1 MQSPWFIAK
10 QSSQNFAG
18 QQPGRANSIQRI
30 FRVFME
36 DEVSQTALFRM
47 FLTAIAFALLSHPAI
62 CRGQKN
68 PSPASGFYQG
78 YLVAPSYEYE
88 LSGRNDRVR
97 GYVVRVDEPERLNPP
112 GVVVL
117 VSGIAPGEGYMTVN
131 GHKYDLP
138 GLMGEAT
145 GPALDTG
152 KNRPGK
158 EGWYSFTSGDDITG
172 KLVIPLSPTH
182 LLAGLNE
189 IEFFK
194 QPTADGYEVIDVRL
208 ESVPQTA
215 AELVGQTY
223 HLLGRGRSAT
233 IRDFDFVFNYRSE
246 RKRSL
251 ADIPDWAR
259 RGKVNFYRA
268 GIDWN
273 HLDRMFEMFKEAHI
287 NLVATHVPMDTSS
300 QEYERVKAFIDRC
313 HANNIRVTAFNSLGG
328 LGVRDVLMH
337 PEKANW
343 VSRDEYGSLVWRAPN
358 NTFAADLRNEDYRR
372 EALHQAAVAIDAGVD
387 ELYYDWS
394 IGGTGDVISFLD
406 EVRELAASKGRNV
419 SIFGNCKGNILVD
432 EVADLTKT
440 EGTSE
445 AGVWEGKWV
454 HNIAQA
460 RFYYASGY
468 GVKSYESKY
477 EGADP
482 GVPNPGA
489 HDVREGMKVG
499 WRKPI
504 AEASAF
510 QSHFAIAE
518 AGQKLLQGWIMKDNP
533 IAVQTWGDIARY
545 FTFLSNHQDLYTDV
559 MSVSK
564 IGVVSPPHIPSFE
577 VSLKRDN
584 LYNALA
590 EMNVMYDVV
599 LLHRLTGELL
609 SPYKMIIIP
618 NIPYMEAGQIAAL
631 RAYREKGGR
640 IYTIGSSRELRDL
653 AEVQS
658 PASMLEELQHPSGRA
673 QLLSTISRLSGE
685 QVITIP
691 GARYVAAN
699 VVKKTDSGR
708 VILHFVNYHTPLQNV
723 KVKLNLEGVAKR
735 IDSRRIQLFSPD
747 AGISEVEAASVRG
760 TQVEFVL
767 PRLDVYDIV
776 TID

>member
-1 MQSPWFIAK
+1 MERT
-10 QSSQNFAG
+10 
-18 QQPGRANSIQRI
+18 GR
-30 FRVFME
+30 V
-36 DEVSQTALFRM
+36 RM
-47 FLTAIAFALLSHPAI
+47 LLTAAVFVLVSHATVCWAQEIQKPA
-62 CRGQKN
+62 N
-68 PSPASGFYQG
+68 TFYQA
-78 YLVAPSYEYE
+78 YVIAPSYEYE
-88 LSGRNDRVR
+88 LSGRKDRVR
-97 GYVVRVDEPERLNPP
+97 GYVVALDEPKRLNSP
-112 GVVVL
+112 GLVVL
-117 VSGIAPGEGYMTVN
+117 VSGIAPGEGYVTVN
-131 GHKYDLP
+131 GHRYDLP

-145 GPALDTG
+145 GPARDTG
-152 KNRPGK
+152 KNQPGK
-158 EGWYSFTSGDDITG
+158 EGWYSFSSGDDITG
-172 KLVIPLSPTH
+172 KIVVPLSPGH
-182 LLAGLNE
+182 LQAGLNE

-194 QPTADGYEVIDVRL
+194 DPAADGYEVIDARL
-208 ESVPQTA
+208 ESVSQSAPT
-215 AELVGQTY
+215 LIGQTY

-233 IRDFDFVFNYRSE
+233 IGDFDFVFNYKSDK
-246 RKRSL
+246 KRSL
-251 ADIPDWAR
+251 QDIPEWAR

-287 NLVATHVPMDTSS
+287 NLVATHIPMDTSS
-300 QEYERVKAFIDRC
+300 EEYRRVKAFIDRC

-337 PEKANW
+337 PEMRSW
-343 VSRDEYGSLVWRAPN
+343 ISRDEYGNLQWRSPN
-358 NTFAADLRNEDYRR
+358 NSFAADLQNEDYRR
-372 EALHQAAVAIDAGVD
+372 NALQQAAIAIDAGVD

-394 IGGTGDVISFLD
+394 IGGTGDVIRFLD
-406 EVRELAASKGRNV
+406 EVRQLAASKGRNI

-489 HDVREGMKVG
+489 RDVRDGMKVG

-518 AGQKLLQGWIMKDNP
+518 AGEKLLQGWIMKDNP
-533 IAVQTWGDIARY
+533 IAVQTWGDISRY
-545 FTFLSNHQDLYTDV
+545 FTFLSDNQDLYTDV
-559 MSVSK
+559 ASVSK

-577 VSLKRDN
+577 VSLKRDY

-599 LLHRLTGELL
+599 LLHRLTPELL
-609 SPYKMIIIP
+609 SPYKMIVIP
-618 NIPYMEAGQIAAL
+618 NIPYMDADQIAAI
-631 RAYREKGGR
+631 RAYKKEGGKV
-640 IYTIGSSRELRDL
+640 YTIGSSCELRELAD
-653 AEVQS
+653 VQS
-658 PASMLEELQHPSGRA
+658 PASMLDEAQNEPGRRELLAKINQ
-673 QLLSTISRLSGE
+673 LSGE

-691 GARYVAAN
+691 GTNYVAAN
-699 VVKKTDSGR
+699 VVKKTDSDR
-708 VILHFVNYHTPLQNV
+708 VILHFVNYHTPLANV
-723 KVKLNLEGVAKR
+723 RVRLNLDGVVPH
-735 IDSRRIQLFSPD
+735 IDGKRIQLFSPD
-747 AGISEVEAASVRG
+747 AGIAQIGEVSLRE

-767 PRLDVYDIV
+767 PKLDVYDVV
-776 TID
+776 TIN

>member
-1 MQSPWFIAK
+1 MHNP
-10 QSSQNFAG
+10 
-18 QQPGRANSIQRI
+18 R
-30 FRVFME
+30 
-36 DEVSQTALFRM
+36 
-47 FLTAIAFALLSHPAI
+47 FLRGLLAALLAALLGHPAL
-62 CRGQKN
+62 CRGQEK
-68 PSPASGFYQG
+68 PEPASGFYQG
-78 YLVAPSYEYE
+78 YVVAPSYEYE
-88 LSGRNDRVR
+88 LSGRSDRVK
-97 GYVVRVDEPERLNPP
+97 GYVVRVDEPQRLNSP
-112 GVVVL
+112 GLVVL
-117 VSGIAPGEGYMTVN
+117 VSGIAPGEGYVTVN
-131 GHKYDLP
+131 SHNYDLP

-145 GPALDTG
+145 GPARDTG
-152 KNRPGK
+152 KNQPGK
-158 EGWYSFTSGDDITG
+158 EGWYSFSSGDDIAG
-172 KLVIPLSPTH
+172 KIVIPLSPTH
-182 LLAGLNE
+182 LQAGLNE
-189 IEFFK
+189 IEFFRK
-194 QPTADGYEVIDVRL
+194 SAAGGYDVIDVGL
-208 ESVPQTA
+208 EPVAQTTPT
-215 AELVGQTY
+215 LVGQTY

-251 ADIPDWAR
+251 DDIPDWAR

-300 QEYERVKAFIDRC
+300 EEYRRVKAFIDRC

-328 LGVRDVLMH
+328 LGIRDVLMH
-337 PEKANW
+337 PEKKSW
-343 VSRDEYGSLVWRAPN
+343 ISRDEYGSLVWRAPN

-372 EALHQAAVAIDAGVD
+372 EALTQAGVAIDAGVD

-406 EVRELAASKGRNV
+406 EVRQLAASKGRNI
-419 SIFGNCKGNILVD
+419 SLFGNCKGNILVD
-432 EVADLTKT
+432 EIADLTKT
-440 EGTSE
+440 EGTTE
-445 AGVWEGKWV
+445 AGVWQGKWV

-489 HDVREGMKVG
+489 RDVREGMKVG

-545 FTFLSNHQDLYTDV
+545 FTFLSDHQDLYTDV
-559 MSVSK
+559 TSVSK
-564 IGVVSPPHIPSFE
+564 IGVLSPPHIPSFE

-609 SPYKMIIIP
+609 SHYKMIVIP
-618 NIPYMEAGQIAAL
+618 NIPYMDAGQIAAL
-631 RAYREKGGR
+631 RAYKEKGGK
-640 IYTIGSSRELRDL
+640 IYTIGSSPELRQL
-653 AEVQS
+653 ADVQS
-658 PASMLEELQHPSGRA
+658 PAAMLDELQHPSGRE
-673 QLLSTISRLSGE
+673 QLLSRISQLSGG
-685 QVITIP
+685 QVITIS

-699 VVKKTDSGR
+699 VVRKTDSGR

-723 KVKLNLEGVAKR
+723 KVTVNLKGVVGR
-735 IDSRRIQLFSPD
+735 IDSSRIQLFSPD
-747 AGISEVEAASVRG
+747 AGVSQVAAASVQG
-760 TQVEFVL
+760 TQLEFVL
-767 PRLDVYDIV
+767 PKLDVYDVV
-776 TID
+776 TIN

>member
-1 MQSPWFIAK
+1 VK
-10 QSSQNFAG
+10 K
-18 QQPGRANSIQRI
+18 R
-30 FRVFME
+30 E
-36 DEVSQTALFRM
+36 LLRM
-47 FLTAIAFALLSHPAI
+47 VLTAVVFALLSHPAI
-62 CRGQKN
+62 CRGQG
-68 PSPASGFYQG
+68 SAEPAAGFYQG
-78 YLVAPSYEYE
+78 YVVAPSYEYE
-88 LSGRNDRVR
+88 LSGRKDRVK
-97 GYVVRVDEPERLNPP
+97 GYVARVDEPGRLSSP
-112 GVVVL
+112 GLVIL
-117 VSGIAPGEGYMTVN
+117 VSGLAPGEGFATVN

-145 GPALDTG
+145 GPARDSG
-152 KNRPGK
+152 KNQPGK
-158 EGWYSFTSGDDITG
+158 EGWYSFTSGDEITG
-172 KLVIPLSPTH
+172 KIVIPLSPTH

-194 QPTADGYEVIDVRL
+194 DPAADGYEVIDVRL
-208 ESVPQTA
+208 ESVPQSAPT
-215 AELVGQTY
+215 LIGQTY

-233 IRDFDFVFNYRSE
+233 IRDFDFVFHYRSE
-246 RKRSL
+246 KKRSL
-251 ADIPDWAR
+251 EDIPEWAR

-287 NLVATHVPMDTSS
+287 NLVATHVPADTSS
-300 QEYERVKAFIDRC
+300 EEYRRIKAFIDRC

-328 LGVRDVLMH
+328 LGVREVLMY
-337 PEKANW
+337 PEKRNW
-343 VSRDEYGSLVWRAPN
+343 ISRDEYGNLVWRAPN
-358 NTFAADLRNEDYRR
+358 NTFAADLQNEDYRR
-372 EALHQAAVAIDAGVD
+372 EALHQAAIAIDAGVD

-394 IGGTGDVISFLD
+394 IGGTGDVIHFLD
-406 EVRELAASKGRNV
+406 QVRQVAAAKGKNI

-432 EVADLTKT
+432 EIADLTKT
-440 EGTSE
+440 EGTTE

-489 HDVREGMKVG
+489 RDVRDGMKVG
-499 WRKPI
+499 WKRPI

-533 IAVQTWGDIARY
+533 IAVQTWDDITRY
-545 FTFLSNHQDLYTDV
+545 FSFLSDHQELYTDV
-559 MSVSK
+559 TSVSK

-609 SPYKMIIIP
+609 SPYKMIAIP
-618 NIPYMEAGQIAAL
+618 NIPYMDAGQMAAL
-631 RAYREKGGR
+631 RAYKQKGGKV
-640 IYTIGSSRELRDL
+640 YTIGSSRELRQL
-653 AEVQS
+653 ADVQS
-658 PASMLEELQHPSGRA
+658 PASMLDAVQNQSGRA
-673 QLLSTISRLSGE
+673 ELLSRINQLSGG

-691 GARYVAAN
+691 ESWYVAAN

-708 VILHFVNYHTPLQNV
+708 IILHFVNYHAPLSNV
-723 KVKLNLEGVAKR
+723 KVKVNLEGVVNR
-735 IDSRRIQLFSPD
+735 VGTRIQLFSPD
-747 AGISEVEAASVRG
+747 GAAAGVEATAIRG
-760 TQVEFVL
+760 TEVEFVL
-767 PRLDVYDIV
+767 PKLDVYDVV
-776 TID
+776 TIN